1 MPIKSSLLTT
11 DRMTLQLVLT
21 QTAQGEEIPVFKSN
35 TFMVKVGESINAE
48 EDIPEEYDAWIEIA
62 NEKIAEITE
71 AIDEVGNINITAT
84 KAGNVETVTITDK
97 NGEEHITQI
106 FDGAQG
112 PKGDKGDRGYK
123 GDKGEKGDTGERG
136 PQGVQGIQGPKGN
149 PGEKGAKGDKGD
161 AGIGIAAGGT
171 KGQVLA
177 KKSNSDY
184 DTEWVTGGTG
194 GGNVDDVLVDGVSVV
209 TDKIASIDLTGKQDK
224 NTATIVI
231 TPEMVVTQE
240 PLVLQLDDAQDALI
254 TNENNVFLTLDATP
268 LHIPYVG
275 ASIFTKSKSNIENEY
290 VLVNNIIEYDTPTHT
305 PTTATSN
312 AVIYNHNSK
321 LGYYGVLRPMTG
333 VSDVEVNGTSVV
345 VDGVAYVN
353 VPTTLSGL
361 VDDSTHRLVTDGEK
375 ATWNAKSD
383 FSGSYDDL
391 TDKPEIPTKVSDLTN
406 DTGFITKSVNDLDN
420 YTLTSDLADVA
431 TSGDYDD
438 LSNQPTIPTVVN
450 DVTSTDIDN
459 ALSAYQGKLL
469 NDRIN
474 NVESRGRFL
483 ALWNAAT
490 GLPTTEPAELPYVY
504 KTGDWFRVGTTG
516 TTNYMPEGT
525 QYTGVASTTVYTGSI
540 SAGDCFWYDGTL
552 WQLELNHAE
561 NAVQDVQVNGTS
573 IVSANTAN
581 LLTNSA
587 YSSSNKIATMSD
599 LPTVPTNVSAFTNDA
614 GYLTEHQ
621 DISGKEDISNKVTS
635 ISASSTDTQYP
646 SAKAVYDAIPS
657 VPSNLVSGTAHS
669 YTIWDGTRAQYE
681 AIVTKDANT
690 IYFIKD

>member
-1 MPIKSSLLTT
+1 MAKDIIISVETTTRKTFFEDNFLGMTAENLQGNLIFKFIGDFVEGTPRVEVQKGLNSYVINEVSRVEDTYVMPIKSSLLTT

-21 QTAQGEEIPVFKSN
+21 QKAQGEEIPVFKSN

-62 NEKIAEITE
+62 NKKIAEITE

-84 KAGNVETVTITDK
+84 KEGNVETVTITDK
-97 NGEEHITQI
+97 NGKEHTTQI

-112 PKGDKGDRGYK
+112 PKGDKGDRGDK
-123 GDKGEKGDTGERG
+123 GD
-136 PQGVQGIQGPKGN
+136 
-149 PGEKGAKGDKGD
+149 KGAKGDKGD

-171 KGQVLA
+171 IGQVLV
-177 KKSNSDY
+177 KKSNADY
-184 DTEWVTGGTG
+184 DTEWRTGGTG
-194 GGNVDDVLVDGVSVV
+194 GGNVDNVL
-209 TDKIASIDLTGKQDK
+209 
-224 NTATIVI
+224 
-231 TPEMVVTQE
+231 
-240 PLVLQLDDAQDALI
+240 
-254 TNENNVFLTLDATP
+254 
-268 LHIPYVG
+268 
-275 ASIFTKSKSNIENEY
+275 
-290 VLVNNIIEYDTPTHT
+290 
-305 PTTATSN
+305 
-312 AVIYNHNSK
+312 
-321 LGYYGVLRPMTG
+321 
-333 VSDVEVNGTSVV
+333 VNGTSVV
-345 VDGVAYVN
+345 VDKVAYVN

-361 VDDSTHRLVTDGEK
+361 SGDSTHRTVSDAEK
-375 ATWNAKSD
+375 AVWNAKSD

-391 TDKPEIPTKVSDLTN
+391 TNKPKMPSKTSDLTN
-406 DTGFITKSVNDLDN
+406 DSGYITKSVNNLDN
-420 YTLTSDLADVA
+420 YTLTSGLADVA
-431 TSGDYDD
+431 TSGNYGD
-438 LSNQPTIPTVVN
+438 LINQPTIPTVID
-450 DVTSTDIDN
+450 DVTSIDTDS

-516 TTNYMPEGT
+516 TTNYMPEGSS
-525 QYTGVASTTVYTGSI
+525 YTGEVSTTVYTGSI

-552 WQLELNHAE
+552 WQLEINHAE
-561 NAVQDVQVNGTS
+561 NAVTDVQVNGTS
-573 IVSANTAN
+573 IVSGNVANIPIADGNTAGITKASMDFYTQMAQGI
-581 LLTNSA
+581 LRCST
-587 YSSSNKIATMSD
+587 ATYQQYQSGINNMFIGKGT
-599 LPTVPTNVSAFTNDA
+599 LENVLEGKGF
-614 GYLTEHQ
+614 LTEHQ
-621 DISGKEDISNKVTS
+621 DISGKEDTSNKVTS

-657 VPSNLVSGTAHS
+657 ISSNIVSGTAHS